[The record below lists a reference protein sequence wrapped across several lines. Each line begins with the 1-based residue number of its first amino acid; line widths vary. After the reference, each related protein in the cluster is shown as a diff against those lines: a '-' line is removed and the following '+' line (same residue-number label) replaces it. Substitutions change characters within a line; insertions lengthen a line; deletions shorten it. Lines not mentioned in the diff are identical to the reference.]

1 MSLEEVGVENPIVC
15 SNINKIGFR
24 MCGGYEAYE
33 RALREKKFRAI
44 AMSVFASGAIAPKEA
59 IEWICQQPNIESIVF
74 GASSRANI
82 HNTKF
87 LVDEF
92 WRTA

>member
-1 MSLEEVGVENPIVC
+1 M
-15 SNINKIGFR
+15 
-24 MCGGYEAYE
+24 E
-33 RALREKKFRAI
+33 RLFRAVRAQGGQATKRWVYLSLLMTGLLTAGLL
-44 AMSVFASGAIAPKEA
+44 AMFPARHATAAAPASGAIAPREA

-74 GASSRANI
+74 GASSRTNI

-92 WRTA
+92 WRTV